1 MKEKT
6 VTTENEKLFLGEE
19 DYMDKMVH
27 HVRPILD
34 KIRKTGYYKSFDGA
48 MIYYEAY
55 IHPLEKATIVISHGF
70 CEFAKK
76 FEEVIFYFYQAG
88 YTVYIPEHR
97 GHGYSKRSVKDQS
110 KVHIRSYQ
118 EYVLDLHGF
127 ITEVVRKDG
136 IHGKLF
142 LYAHSMGGAVAAL
155 YIEQYTEVFSRAV
168 LSSPMLEIDFGRTPV
183 ILIWL
188 VLLFKKLIHKDEDYV
203 AGHQAFDSIP
213 HFETSSCLS
222 EARYRDIFEKRVQD
236 TNYQTYGA
244 SCAWTL
250 ASLRAIRKLQ
260 RQAGQVKIP
269 VLLLQA
275 GRDTTVK
282 PGGQKRFAEKSQN
295 TRMVV
300 IPDSKHEIYNAG
312 AAIRKDYYD
321 IIFGFLEELQKD
333 T

>member
-6 VTTENEKLFLGEE
+6 VTTENEIVFLGEE

-27 HVRPILD
+27 SVRPRLD

-48 MIYYEAY
+48 RIYYEAY
-55 IHPLEKATIVISHGF
+55 KHPLEKATIVISHGF

-76 FEEVIFYFYQAG
+76 FEEVIFYFFQAG

-97 GHGYSKRSVKDQS
+97 GHGYSIRSVKDHS
-110 KVHIRSYQ
+110 KVHIRSYH
-118 EYVLDLHGF
+118 EYVLDLHVF
-127 ITEVVRKDG
+127 ITEAVRKDG
-136 IHGKLF
+136 IAGKLY

-155 YIEQYTEVFSRAV
+155 YLEQYPEVFSGAV

-183 ILIWL
+183 FLIWL

-222 EARYRDIFEKRVQD
+222 EVRYRDIFEKRLQN
-236 TNYQTYGA
+236 TNYRTYGA

-295 TRMVV
+295 TRIVV
-300 IPDSKHEIYNAG
+300 MPDSKHEIYNAG
-312 AAIRKDYYD
+312 TAVRKDYYD
-321 IIFGFLEELQKD
+321 IIFGFLKEIEED
-333 T
+333 D